1 MKHVARR
8 LTYANVIATLALFLA
23 IGGGAAFAATNLAK
37 NSVGPKAIK
46 ANAVGPA
53 KIKAGAV
60 TNEKLANGAVTGTK
74 LAAGAVGAAQLGSG
88 AVGGSQLANG
98 AVGGNQLANGA
109 VGSTKLANGAV
120 GSTQLAGGAVG
131 STQLA
136 KEAVGAT
143 QLAAGAVGGSKLGTI
158 NTRTASVSIPKGEI
172 KGLSV
177 SCSAGET
184 LLSGG
189 TSWNTTGPEQLVY
202 TSESNKSAPTTWH
215 AAGVN
220 GANVPLTF
228 NVFAYCIA
236 G

>member
-1 MKHVARR
+1 MRHLTRR
-8 LTYANVIATLALFLA
+8 LTYANVVATLALFLA
-23 IGGGAAFAATNLAK
+23 IGGGAAFAATNLGK
-37 NSVGPKAIK
+37 NTVGPKAIK

-74 LAAGAVGAAQLGSG
+74 LAAGAVGAAQLGAGQVGATQLAAG
-88 AVGGSQLANG
+88 AVGGTQLANG
-98 AVGGNQLANGA
+98 AVT
-109 VGSTKLANGAV
+109 STKLANGAV
-120 GSTQLAGGAVG
+120 GAA
-131 STQLA
+131 
-136 KEAVGAT
+136 

-158 NTRTASVSIPKGEI
+158 NTRSASVSVAKGEI

-177 SCSAGET
+177 SCSTGET
-184 LLSGG
+184 LLGGG

-220 GANVPLTF
+220 TATVPLTF

>member
-1 MKHVARR
+1 MRKMTRR

-60 TNEKLANGAVTGTK
+60 TGEKLANGAVGATK
-74 LAAGAVGAAQLGSG
+74 LAT
-88 AVGGSQLANG
+88 G

-109 VGSTKLANGAV
+109 VGA
-120 GSTQLAGGAVG
+120 TQLAG
-131 STQLA
+131 
-136 KEAVGAT
+136 
-143 QLAAGAVGGSKLGTI
+143 GAVGGSKLGTI
-158 NTRTASVSIPKGEI
+158 NTRTASVPVPKGEI
-172 KGLSV
+172 KGVSV
-177 SCSAGET
+177 ACASGET
-184 LLSGG
+184 LLGGG

-202 TSESNKSAPTTWH
+202 TSESNKSAATTWH

-220 GANVPLTF
+220 QANVPLTF

>member
-1 MKHVARR
+1 MKHVMRR
-8 LTYANVIATLALFLA
+8 LTYANVVATLALFLA

-37 NSVGPKAIK
+37 NSVGPKAIR

-74 LAAGAVGAAQLGSG
+74 LAAGAVGASQLTAG
-88 AVGGSQLANG
+88 AVGSTQLANG
-98 AVGGNQLANGA
+98 AVGANQLANGA
-109 VGSTKLANGAV
+109 VGSTKIANGAV
-120 GSTQLAGGAVG
+120 GGTQLAAGAVG
-131 STQLA
+131 PTQLA
-136 KEAVGAT
+136 KEAVGPT

-158 NTRTASVSIPKGEI
+158 NTKSASVSVPKGEI
-172 KGLSV
+172 KGISV
-177 SCSAGET
+177 SCAAGET

-220 GANVPLTF
+220 DSNVALNF

>member
-1 MKHVARR
+1 VDEREINPISADQTKGDRMRNVARR
-8 LTYANVIATLALFLA
+8 LTYANVVATLALFLA
-23 IGGGAAFAATNLAK
+23 IGGGAAFAATNLAT

-60 TNEKLANGAVTGTK
+60 TGEKLANGAVTSTK
-74 LAAGAVGAAQLGSG
+74 LAAGAVGSAQIG
-88 AVGGSQLANG
+88 NG
-98 AVGGNQLANGA
+98 
-109 VGSTKLANGAV
+109 
-120 GSTQLAGGAVG
+120 
-131 STQLA
+131 
-136 KEAVGAT
+136 AVGAT
-143 QLAAGAVGGSKLGTI
+143 QIAAGAVGGSKLGAI
-158 NTRTASVSIPKGEI
+158 NTRTASVSVPKGEI
-172 KGLSV
+172 RGTSV
-177 SCSAGET
+177 SCATGET
-184 LLSGG
+184 LLGGG

>member
-1 MKHVARR
+1 MRHLTRR
-8 LTYANVIATLALFLA
+8 LSYANVVATLALFLA

-60 TNEKLANGAVTGTK
+60 TNEKLANGAVTATK
-74 LAAGAVGAAQLGSG
+74 LAAGAVGAAQLGAGQVG
-88 AVGGSQLANG
+88 ATQLAAG

-109 VGSTKLANGAV
+109 VGQSKLANGAV
-120 GSTQLAGGAVG
+120 GAAQLANGAVG
-131 STQLA
+131 S
-136 KEAVGAT
+136 G

-158 NTRTASVSIPKGEI
+158 NTRTASVSVPAGEI

-177 SCSAGET
+177 GCSAGET

-189 TSWNTTGPEQLVY
+189 TSWNTTGPEQPVF
-202 TSESNKSAPTTWH
+202 TSESNKSTTPNTWH

-220 GANVPLTF
+220 EAAVPLTF

>member
-1 MKHVARR
+1 MRHLTRR
-8 LTYANVIATLALFLA
+8 LTYANVVTTLALFLA

-60 TNEKLANGAVTGTK
+60 TNEKLANGAVTESK
-74 LAAGAVGAAQLGSG
+74 LAAGAVGATQLGAGQVGATQLAAG
-88 AVGGSQLANG
+88 AVGA
-98 AVGGNQLANGA
+98 A
-109 VGSTKLANGAV
+109 
-120 GSTQLAGGAVG
+120 
-131 STQLA
+131 
-136 KEAVGAT
+136 

-158 NTRTASVSIPKGEI
+158 NTRTASVSVPKGEI

-177 SCSAGET
+177 SCSTGET
-184 LLSGG
+184 LLGGG

-220 GANVPLTF
+220 AANVPLTF

>member
-1 MKHVARR
+1 MV
-8 LTYANVIATLALFLA
+8 ATLALFLA
-23 IGGGAAFAATNLAK
+23 IGGGAAFAATNLAA

-60 TNEKLANGAVTGTK
+60 SGEKLANGAVSSTK
-74 LAAGAVGAAQLGSG
+74 LAAP
-88 AVGGSQLANG
+88 NG
-98 AVGGNQLANGA
+98 AVALDPYSPIG
-109 VGSTKLANGAV
+109 
-120 GSTQLAGGAVG
+120 
-131 STQLA
+131 
-136 KEAVGAT
+136 AVGAT

-158 NTRTASVSIPKGEI
+158 NTRTASVSVSKGEI
-172 KGLSV
+172 KGASV
-177 SCSAGET
+177 ACATGET
-184 LLSGG
+184 LLGGG

-202 TSESNKSAPTTWH
+202 TSESNKSAATTWH

-220 GANVPLTF
+220 QANVPLTF

>member
-1 MKHVARR
+1 MRKMTRR

-60 TNEKLANGAVTGTK
+60 TGEKLANGAVSATK
-74 LAAGAVGAAQLGSG
+74 LAAGAVGATQLAAG
-88 AVGGSQLANG
+88 AVGGNQLANGAVSATKLATG

-109 VGSTKLANGAV
+109 VGA
-120 GSTQLAGGAVG
+120 TQLAG
-131 STQLA
+131 
-136 KEAVGAT
+136 
-143 QLAAGAVGGSKLGTI
+143 GAVGGSKLGTI
-158 NTRTASVSIPKGEI
+158 NTRTASVSVPKGEI
-172 KGLSV
+172 KGVSV
-177 SCSAGET
+177 ACASGET
-184 LLSGG
+184 LLGGG

-202 TSESNKSAPTTWH
+202 TSESNKSAATTWH

-220 GANVPLTF
+220 QANVPLTF